1 VVSGTGCPS
10 CSRPGYDPTKPGVL
24 YYIKHDELGA
34 SKVGITGALQKRLKN
49 FQNEGWTIIQTWES
63 DGSAIADAETAF
75 FAWLRRDLRIPSYLG
90 FEEMRRTGGFSETF
104 DVNVLSDSEVIG
116 KIVKIMQTI

>member
-1 VVSGTGCPS
+1 M
-10 CSRPGYDPTKPGVL
+10 
-24 YYIKHDELGA
+24 
-34 SKVGITGALQKRLKN
+34 KN

-63 DGSAIADAETAF
+63 DGSAVADAETAF
-75 FAWLRRDLRIPSYLG
+75 FAWLRRELGIPVYLG

-104 DVNVLSDSEVIG
+104 DANALSDSEIIG